1 MDKKQHHV
9 KNSVL
14 YTPEEYETLK
24 LRCKESECH
33 NLNEYIRSVSLEKLI
48 VKFSPDI
55 QKRIL
60 MLMSNISNNMNQI
73 AIRVN
78 ENRNIYDIDELKEKV
93 DELCQLQVFILSE
106 LRKLKHQHTSQ
117 ILKNRER
124 EVCNRV
130 LLQYSSFRSFKRF
143 FRSTF
148 SRNGEESAAFKT
160 YHYQF

>member
-1 MDKKQHHV
+1 MSVINKYRTIRKE
-9 KNSVL
+9 VL

-78 ENRNIYDIDELKEKV
+78 ENRNIYQVDIDELKEKV

-106 LRKLKHQHTSQ
+106 LRKLKH
-117 ILKNRER
+117 
-124 EVCNRV
+124 
-130 LLQYSSFRSFKRF
+130 
-143 FRSTF
+143 
-148 SRNGEESAAFKT
+148 
-160 YHYQF
+160 